1 MKKSSG
7 LPEIDNG
14 EIIDIHS
21 HLGNMLYNGGGNVIG
36 QKGVK
41 PMSALDLGF
50 IASLVKFGKKPRE
63 LTGIARTLA
72 TYFGRQ
78 RIAGATLE
86 NMQKA
91 RVGTGIGKSCCLP
104 VPPNVCFD
112 DLKKAHHDDSRVIP
126 FTGVDFDQIE
136 GFEQRLRSDVSRGAK
151 GMKIHPIIQ
160 NVSPIDQRMFDVL
173 DEFAQYDLPILF
185 HTGRV
190 TYYFWEEKAKE
201 NVDYGN
207 MELLER
213 MIAGNRARTKI
224 ILGHAGMSE
233 LDYVLAKMPQH
244 PNVYVDTTFQH
255 PLRIRS
261 LIKAFGSERVLFGSD
276 WPYGDMKL
284 AVKCARLALEQEND
298 RQTTARVLRENAK
311 NLLHLEK

>member
-1 MKKSSG
+1 MKKSCG
-7 LPEIDNG
+7 LSELDDS

-21 HLGNMLYNGGGNVIG
+21 HLGDILYEGGGSIIN

-41 PMSALDLGF
+41 PMSALDMGWV
-50 IASLVKFGKKPRE
+50 ASLVKYGEKPRE
-63 LTGIARTLA
+63 LTGMARTLA

-86 NMQKA
+86 NMQTA
-91 RVGTGIGKSCCLP
+91 RVGTGIGRSCCLP
-104 VPPNVCFD
+104 VPPNVNFD
-112 DLKKAHHDDSRVIP
+112 DIKKAHHDDSRVIP

-160 NVSPIDQRMFDVL
+160 NVSPVDQRMFDVL
-173 DEFAQYDLPILF
+173 DEFSQYDLPILF

-190 TYYFWEEKAKE
+190 TYYFGEEKAKE
-201 NVDYGN
+201 NVDCGN

-213 MIAGNRARTKI
+213 MIAGNRDRTKI

-233 LDYVLAKMPQH
+233 LDYVLAKMPRH

-261 LIKAFGSERVLFGSD
+261 LINAFGSERVLFGSD

-298 RQTTARVLRENAK
+298 RQTTARVLRDNAR
-311 NLLHLEK
+311 NLLHLE